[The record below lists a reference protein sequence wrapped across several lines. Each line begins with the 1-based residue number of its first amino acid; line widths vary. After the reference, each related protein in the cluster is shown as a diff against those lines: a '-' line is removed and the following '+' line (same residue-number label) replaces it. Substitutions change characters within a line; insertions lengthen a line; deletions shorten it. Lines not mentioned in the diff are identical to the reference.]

1 VHLNELR
8 SLKPLAIM
16 VPACLGAVLGPFFAI
31 ASFVVAFAVGALVF
45 HEVFLAFAGVYV
57 GSLLFGLLGWIA
69 GAYLPTLLAL
79 WLSPGNRSTHWAAAF
94 LLVSLYGA
102 TLFVLVRTAFI
113 LFSPTIA
120 GLLFQILPE
129 PSP

>member
-1 VHLNELR
+1 MHLNELR
-8 SLKPLAIM
+8 SLNPLAIM
-16 VPACLGAVLGPFFAI
+16 VPSCLGAVLGPFYAT
-31 ASFVVAFAVGALVF
+31 ASFVLAFVVGALAF

-79 WLSPGNRSTHWAAAF
+79 WLSPGNRLAHWAAAF
-94 LLVSLYGA
+94 TLVTLYGA
-102 TLFVLVRTAFI
+102 MLFALVRTAFI
-113 LFSPTIA
+113 LFSPAIA
-120 GLLFQILPE
+120 DLLFQILPE